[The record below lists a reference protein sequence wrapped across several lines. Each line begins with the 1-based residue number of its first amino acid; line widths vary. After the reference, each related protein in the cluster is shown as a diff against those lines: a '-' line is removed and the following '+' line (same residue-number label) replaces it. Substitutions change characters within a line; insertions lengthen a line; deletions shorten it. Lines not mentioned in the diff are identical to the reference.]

1 MAQQAH
7 AGAAMAGLPP
17 PLPVPTPFQAKFA
30 NKFNDTSNDPTGGN
44 PATIMSPFLY
54 DVNNAQNNTETQ
66 QIKNKLA
73 SSGAARHLL
82 AAIIMTGGVARVYVL
97 PFRWDDGLT
106 NNNPTLRDKFF
117 AMEGELLNNQPYT
130 VEIDARVFSLINNT
144 VAVSTVANL
153 VNAYTNDATVEMT
166 GPHQAN
172 DAGTEPKKSRPLI
185 ALPHFLVPL
194 FLSQPNG
201 VSPRYFWTNVYP
213 VITGMG
219 MEGQC
224 SALVEY
230 FQIAATSQGQAGDP
244 SVLNTTRPVPP
255 VRNEALIQHQQSLLE
270 YHFPQLSSNVVQQQT
285 NQVAGVLAQMAQNQ
299 KQQYEEGKRER
310 EAAKVTTVEKW
321 LGKELFT
328 KLLRLLRV
336 SSEAELVAACPV
348 YLEMAKAPKSQRMRT
363 FQTKIDAVWTS
374 RGNKYMTY
382 VVATAWFQ
390 NFVNMEWGR
399 ANDDSLITGFLGN
412 LFAFGEQDEVAQ
424 QALNL
429 RAEYAQSGDH
439 AISSDDAEKI
449 LKIVINPPRPDKSL
463 DNLKRL
469 EVVCTVALPAA
480 HPFRLYVSEYTR
492 HFENFKSKWE
502 GVQTREHCDQG
513 CKDILHAQFVSLR
526 LTKYWKD
533 QAMSDITV
541 ALPSPTELMDS
552 IEYQR
557 EWEPRLSPGLRQA
570 LKFDQFS
577 RLFGQSPSSLGAGR
591 DDATQVSDLTGTT
604 GSASTASVLNSILH
618 QLQQQAGQQATST
631 GAGSGG
637 GGRTGGGGT
646 ENRSVENTSFNA
658 TLFGEYKTRQ
668 VNGRVVRSKDVR
680 EAVRAGRLPALP
692 TSKVPGN
699 NQSMC
704 LAWHTKGQCS
714 QSCPL
719 SADHVPYTD
728 TEYQPLVGWCSAN
741 YPSE

>member
-106 NNNPTLRDKFF
+106 NNNPTLSDKFF

-172 DAGTEPKKSRPLI
+172 YAGTEPKKSRPLI

-230 FQIAATSQGQAGDP
+230 FQIAATSQGQAGYP

-255 VRNEALIQHQQSLLE
+255 VRN
-270 YHFPQLSSNVVQQQT
+270 
-285 NQVAGVLAQMAQNQ
+285 
-299 KQQYEEGKRER
+299 
-310 EAAKVTTVEKW
+310 
-321 LGKELFT
+321 
-328 KLLRLLRV
+328 
-336 SSEAELVAACPV
+336 
-348 YLEMAKAPKSQRMRT
+348 
-363 FQTKIDAVWTS
+363 
-374 RGNKYMTY
+374 
-382 VVATAWFQ
+382 
-390 NFVNMEWGR
+390 
-399 ANDDSLITGFLGN
+399 
-412 LFAFGEQDEVAQ
+412 
-424 QALNL
+424 
-429 RAEYAQSGDH
+429 
-439 AISSDDAEKI
+439 
-449 LKIVINPPRPDKSL
+449 
-463 DNLKRL
+463 
-469 EVVCTVALPAA
+469 
-480 HPFRLYVSEYTR
+480 
-492 HFENFKSKWE
+492 
-502 GVQTREHCDQG
+502 
-513 CKDILHAQFVSLR
+513 
-526 LTKYWKD
+526 
-533 QAMSDITV
+533 
-541 ALPSPTELMDS
+541 
-552 IEYQR
+552 
-557 EWEPRLSPGLRQA
+557 
-570 LKFDQFS
+570 
-577 RLFGQSPSSLGAGR
+577 
-591 DDATQVSDLTGTT
+591 
-604 GSASTASVLNSILH
+604 
-618 QLQQQAGQQATST
+618 
-631 GAGSGG
+631 
-637 GGRTGGGGT
+637 
-646 ENRSVENTSFNA
+646 
-658 TLFGEYKTRQ
+658 
-668 VNGRVVRSKDVR
+668 
-680 EAVRAGRLPALP
+680 
-692 TSKVPGN
+692 
-699 NQSMC
+699 
-704 LAWHTKGQCS
+704 
-714 QSCPL
+714 
-719 SADHVPYTD
+719 
-728 TEYQPLVGWCSAN
+728 
-741 YPSE
+741 

>member
-17 PLPVPTPFQAKFA
+17 PLPEPTPFQAKFA

-106 NNNPTLRDKFF
+106 NNNPTLSDKFF

-230 FQIAATSQGQAGDP
+230 FQIAATSQGQAGYP

-285 NQVAGVLAQMAQNQ
+285 NQVAGVLAQMAHNQ
-299 KQQYEEGKRER
+299 QQQYEEGKRER

-469 EVVCTVALPAA
+469 DVVCTVALPAA

-557 EWEPRLSPGLRQA
+557 EWEPRLSPWLRQA

-577 RLFGQSPSSLGAGR
+577 RIFGQGPSSLGTGR

-631 GAGSGG
+631 GTGSGG

-646 ENRSVENTSFNA
+646 ENRSVENTSLNA

-728 TEYQPLVGWCSAN
+728 TEYQPLCGWCSAN

>member
-1 MAQQAH
+1 
-7 AGAAMAGLPP
+7 MAGLPP

-30 NKFNDTSNDPTGGN
+30 NKFNDTSTDPTGGN

-54 DVNNAQNNTETQ
+54 DINNAQNNTETQ
-66 QIKNKLA
+66 QIRNKLA

-82 AAIIMTGGVARVYVL
+82 AAIVMTGGVARVYVS
-97 PFRWDDGLT
+97 PFRWDDGLA
-106 NNNPTLRDKFF
+106 NNNPTLGGRFF
-117 AMEGELLNNQPYT
+117 AMEGELLNNQPHT

-153 VNAYTNDATVEMT
+153 VNAYANDTTLEMT

-194 FLSQPNG
+194 FLVENG
-201 VSPRYFWTNVYP
+201 VSPRYFWTTIYP

-224 SALVEY
+224 RALVEY

-244 SVLNTTRPVPP
+244 SVLNTNRPVPP
-255 VRNEALIQHQQSLLE
+255 ARNEALIQHQQSLLE
-270 YHFPQLSSNVVQQQT
+270 FHFPQLSSNVVQQQT
-285 NQVAGVLAQMAQNQ
+285 NQVAGVLAQMAHNQ
-299 KQQYEEGKRER
+299 QQQYEEGKRER

-374 RGNKYMTY
+374 RGDKYMTY
-382 VVATAWFQ
+382 VVAAAWFQ
-390 NFVNMEWGR
+390 NFLSMEWGR
-399 ANDDSLITGFLGN
+399 ANEDSLLTGFIGN
-412 LFAFGEQDEVAQ
+412 LFAFGEQNEEAQ

-429 RAEYAQSGDH
+429 RAEYAQGGDR
-439 AISSDDAEKI
+439 AISTDDAEKI
-449 LKIVINPPRPDKSL
+449 LKIIINPPRPDKSL

-469 EVVCTVALPAA
+469 DVVCTVVLPAA
-480 HPFRLYVSEYTR
+480 HPFRQYVSQYTR
-492 HFENFKSKWE
+492 QFENFKPKWE
-502 GVQTREHCDQG
+502 GIQTREPCDQG
-513 CKDILHAQFVSLR
+513 GKDILHAQYVSLR
-526 LTKYWKD
+526 LSRFWRD

-541 ALPSPTELMDS
+541 ALPSPNELMDS

-557 EWEPRLSPGLRQA
+557 EWEPRLSRGLRQA

-577 RLFGQSPSSLGAGR
+577 RMFSQGPSSLGIGL

-604 GSASTASVLNSILH
+604 GSASTASALNTILH
-618 QLQQQAGQQATST
+618 QLRQQAVQQATST

-637 GGRTGGGGT
+637 GGGTGGST
-646 ENRSVENTSFNA
+646 ENRSVDNTSFNA

-692 TSKVPGN
+692 TSKVQGN
-699 NQSMC
+699 NQPMC

-719 SADHVPYTD
+719 SADHVLYTEA
-728 TEYQPLVGWCSAN
+728 EYQPLCGWCTAN